1 MTFPSPRALP
11 PCRVGPSSCRP
22 VPPTRGEV
30 ATSISL
36 PALAAVW
43 MVARF
48 GCLAVRPPS
57 ALPSGAPS
65 QSLVAMGPAQTLLMV
80 AMGGALVLTGGHS
93 MGKAYMDSGGAV
105 AITGGGADVGE
116 GGDVVVSGGFSTRG
130 SSGTLDLSS
139 AASGTH
145 GVSGSVSISSGKS
158 RAGTSGAISIETG
171 QALEA
176 AGGDIV
182 LKVGDGR
189 HRDGGNIAI
198 SAGQTS
204 GSARTGGHVA
214 ISGGEGANAHSHDGG
229 NGGDV
234 ELFVGEAKGE
244 GFEDN
249 GGEFQFISTE
259 KTVLLLVGPSFFLL
273 HVPDHHLLIH
283 VLTSSLSHHVFI
295 FGTGDVELRGGT
307 AFAGYGGS
315 LTLASGYSKTQSSG
329 SVAIGSASSGT
340 NGTSGSL
347 ALATGWSNSGR
358 TGAIQLS
365 TGVAREGGGGD
376 ISLSVGTGVGTAGYY
391 HGGSDGTIPV
401 EAGEIFLKS
410 GDVTHTNAT
419 GGDIRL
425 ETGANDM
432 AASGSFHVTTPDA
445 GGHSIHGGNSGEV
458 TFTTGNAKLGNSG
471 AVRVTTGDSIAGSG
485 GDIDVRVGQA
495 NADYSIGGYTE
506 RGKKGGG
513 ISLTA
518 GETTTRKGHGGD
530 FRIQAGEGSNEAYG
544 GSGGLVSILGG
555 ASQGSVAT
563 RSYGGDGT
571 LFRHASCC
579 SL

>member
-1 MTFPSPRALP
+1 M
-11 PCRVGPSSCRP
+11 
-22 VPPTRGEV
+22 
-30 ATSISL
+30 
-36 PALAAVW
+36 AV
-43 MVARF
+43 
-48 GCLAVRPPS
+48 S
-57 ALPSGAPS
+57 
-65 QSLVAMGPAQTLLMV
+65 
-80 AMGGALVLTGGHS
+80 
-93 MGKAYMDSGGAV
+93 
-105 AITGGGADVGE
+105 
-116 GGDVVVSGGFSTRG
+116 
-130 SSGTLDLSS
+130 
-139 AASGTH
+139 
-145 GVSGSVSISSGKS
+145 
-158 RAGTSGAISIETG
+158 
-171 QALEA
+171 
-176 AGGDIV
+176 
-182 LKVGDGR
+182 
-189 HRDGGNIAI
+189 
-198 SAGQTS
+198 
-204 GSARTGGHVA
+204 
-214 ISGGEGANAHSHDGG
+214 
-229 NGGDV
+229 
-234 ELFVGEAKGE
+234 
-244 GFEDN
+244 
-249 GGEFQFISTE
+249 FISTE

-273 HVPDHHLLIH
+273 HVPDHHLLI
-283 VLTSSLSHHVFI
+283 LTSSLSHHVFI

-391 HGGSDGTIPV
+391 HGGSDGPIPV

-410 GDVTHTNAT
+410 GDVAHTNAT

-506 RGKKGGG
+506 RGKQGGG

-518 GETTTRKGHGGD
+518 GETTTRRGHGGD

-571 LFRHASCC
+571 LFSHASCC